1 MADGGASSMI
11 MLITALLISGGAS
24 AILIGQWSETVR
36 TLQQQERAADLE
48 HEVGVSIAGDLAMV
62 NFVGSTNTMTL
73 YFVNT
78 GDHDL
83 STTDYEILVNGV
95 TPTSKSETVL
105 PSGTDWSPS
114 LLLEVELVTSSGF
127 SNGDDVSIYFAG
139 QSVAVNG
146 NVEPVVTAQEVR
158 LNVV

>member
-48 HEVGVSIAGDLAMV
+48 DEVGVSIAGDLAMV

-78 GDHDL
+78 GEHDL
-83 STTDYEILVNGV
+83 STSSYEVLVNGV
-95 TPTSKSETVL
+95 APNSKSETVL
-105 PSGTDWSPS
+105 PSGTDWEPG
-114 LLLEVELVTSSGF
+114 LLLEVELVTASGF
-127 SNGDDVSIYFAG
+127 TDGDDVSIYFAG
-139 QSVAVNG
+139 QSVVVNG
-146 NVEPVVTAQEVR
+146 NVEPVTTAQEVR

>member
-1 MADGGASSMI
+1 MI

-48 HEVGVSIAGDLAMV
+48 DEVGVSIAGDLAMV

-78 GDHDL
+78 GEHDL
-83 STTDYEILVNGV
+83 STSSYEVLVNGV
-95 TPTSKSETVL
+95 APNSKSETVL
-105 PSGTDWSPS
+105 PSGTDWEPG
-114 LLLEVELVTSSGF
+114 LLLEVELVHRKKTF
-127 SNGDDVSIYFAG
+127 K
-139 QSVAVNG
+139 
-146 NVEPVVTAQEVR
+146 EPKKNNWCRAIHGARLIRISLIVTIQTKN
-158 LNVV
+158 LSLKKN

>member
-1 MADGGASSMI
+1 
-11 MLITALLISGGAS
+11 
-24 AILIGQWSETVR
+24 
-36 TLQQQERAADLE
+36 
-48 HEVGVSIAGDLAMV
+48 MV